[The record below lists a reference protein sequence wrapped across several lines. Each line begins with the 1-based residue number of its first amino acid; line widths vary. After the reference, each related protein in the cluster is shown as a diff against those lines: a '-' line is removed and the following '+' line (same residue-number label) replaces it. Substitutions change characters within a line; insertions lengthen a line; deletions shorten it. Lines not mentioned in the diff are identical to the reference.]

1 MTGLGFR
8 LKEKKNNVSEVR
20 GLLNDTENRKLID
33 TQIKLAHEATR
44 YVKERLGMGRGES
57 FFYLTEDLGLS
68 ILGDFYSRLYHATSL
83 TNPNAE
89 LKGKIV
95 PKLDSFI
102 SYIKD
107 NVKDVFGEV
116 YLPDINEDN
125 LFEPYYNEIKH
136 YYDIKNNEYIKLLI
150 SFKDRQR
157 ANKNE
162 DKLSVEDIVN
172 IATYDINEFT
182 YLFKDSEYV
191 TLDGVKGLFKTINYK
206 DILDVYKLLYSKKP
220 SIMDILSSVE
230 LNRVLESVDLE
241 NNLELNK
248 IMDELVTNV
257 VDTNFEIDFDLELN
271 VLLDSF
277 YKSFLKEPDS
287 PYRKWLKELVDI
299 FKTSKSL
306 SHLLALTKSNV
317 KDRHYLLDLLGYVI
331 LYLYKNYLNNEDE
344 VLGKTIL
351 TYLMVFVEEFRR
363 LELNL
368 NLGRVISSIE
378 VSEVNGRERLLGFIH
393 KDIYNQIINN
403 DTPYT
408 IKQLRGLIIRLI
420 LKALNS
426 DVKRVKYLF
435 KDLNT
440 FLNKLEMEGLLPLTA
455 DTSYNYIKYF
465 KANAKIF
472 DSLVD
477 EINTVFN
484 LTDINQ
490 EARKLRLYY
499 YYTLEEFYGREIM
512 SELREDIERYLNT
525 LSLNEL
531 IDPEN
536 VFIHL
541 LSYFIY
547 RETNLKHFVNFMEE
561 AKKSSYVD
569 DVPELYALY
578 AIFKL
583 YLLYL
588 VSQTR
593 II

>member
-440 FLNKLEMEGLLPLTA
+440 FLNKLEMEGLLPLTT

-512 SELREDIERYLNT
+512 SELREDMERYLNT

>member
-393 KDIYNQIINN
+393 KDVYNQIINN

-440 FLNKLEMEGLLPLTA
+440 FLNKLEMEGLLPLTT

>member
-512 SELREDIERYLNT
+512 SELREDMERYLNT

-536 VFIHL
+536 VFIRL